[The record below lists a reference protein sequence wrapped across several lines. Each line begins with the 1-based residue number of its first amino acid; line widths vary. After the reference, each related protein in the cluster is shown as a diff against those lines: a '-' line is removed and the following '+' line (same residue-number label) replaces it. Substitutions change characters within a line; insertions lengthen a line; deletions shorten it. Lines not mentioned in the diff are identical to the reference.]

1 MTAVFI
7 CSCGRRSAGSW
18 LEKVVAGLGTN
29 HVHGSDSLCRAP
41 GLKLVRE
48 KARALQSPAQ
58 GETGTKRILLAGC
71 PALESE
77 AFRKAVTKAAG
88 LAPADVSAVV
98 LPSKASAAAAVR
110 AVSLARAGLDMTP
123 AFETRAVPLGQD
135 VLVVGTGPAAE
146 EAARHVRGFGH
157 PATLVEATDLTP
169 LEGAVGSFRMAGRT
183 YGAVVIAAGL
193 EKRSLSAAPFVP
205 GKVVPLGSIEE
216 HLASLHRRDRP
227 RSAVFLLDMEID
239 ETKAS
244 WSAAVR
250 TAMAVRAAYR
260 TEVTVLQRDVRV
272 AGRGLEKLYDDA
284 RDAGVVFIK
293 FEGKPRLVV
302 SADGVSVAC
311 RDSVAGEDVRLVA
324 GIVAASEA
332 GLAAPAQAGLA
343 DASGI
348 LTDAYGRL
356 QENNIHLLPD
366 GTNRTGVFVVGP
378 CRGEQDPGTGL
389 RDARAA
395 ALAAHQLL
403 AQGKLPVEL
412 SHPVVDPDKCV
423 LCLTC
428 IRSCPFKAMRI
439 FMEEK
444 RADSI
449 PEACRRCGIC
459 AGECP
464 AKAIT
469 LPAHSDAIVM
479 ARAGAPVAGTGT
491 AAPAAGA
498 RP

>member
-1 MTAVFI
+1 MTAVFV
-7 CSCGRRSAGSW
+7 CSCGRRSGESW
-18 LEKVVAGLGTN
+18 LGKVTAAVGGRA
-29 HVHGSDSLCRAP
+29 VFGSDSLCRAP

-48 KARALQSPAQ
+48 KAKKEGA
-58 GETGTKRILLAGC
+58 GRILLAGC
-71 PALESE
+71 PALES
-77 AFRKAVTKAAG
+77 AAYRAAAAKAAG
-88 LAPADVSAVV
+88 LAPADVSTVV
-98 LPSKASAAAAVR
+98 LPPKASAAAAAR
-110 AVSLARAGLDMTP
+110 AIMLARAGLDLTP
-123 AFETRAVPLGQD
+123 AFETRTVPLEQD
-135 VLVVGTGPAAE
+135 VLVVGSGPAAD

-157 PATLVEATDLTP
+157 RAVVIGTGELPV
-169 LEGAVGSFRMAGRT
+169 LEGAVGSFRAAGRSF
-183 YGAVVIAAGL
+183 GAVVIAAGL
-193 EKRSLSAAPFVP
+193 APRDPAASPFVP
-205 GKVVPLGSIEE
+205 GKVVPLGSLEQR
-216 HLASLHRRDRP
+216 LASLHRRDRP
-227 RSAVFLLDMEID
+227 RSAAFLLDLEID

-250 TAMAVRAAYR
+250 TAMAVRAAYK
-260 TEVTVLQRDVRV
+260 TEVTILQRDVRV

-284 RDAGVVFIK
+284 RDAGIVFIK
-293 FEGKPRLVV
+293 FEGRPRV
-302 SADGVSVAC
+302 SVTADGVSVSC
-311 RDSVAGEDVRLVA
+311 RDSVAGEDITLVA
-324 GIVAASEA
+324 AIAAASEG
-332 GLAAPAQAGLA
+332 GLATAAPAGLA
-343 DASGI
+343 DAAGI
-348 LTDAYGRL
+348 LVDAYGRL

-366 GTNRTGVFVVGP
+366 QTNRTGVFVAGP

-403 AQGKLPVEL
+403 SQKELPVEL

-444 RADSI
+444 RADSV

-479 ARAGAPVAGTGT
+479 ARAGAVPAT
-491 AAPAAGA
+491 AAGA
-498 RP
+498 RS